1 MAAIPAYDLGQVVSV
16 LQHGLDQDFQ
26 AVVLEVGDGQDV
38 QRARALTAPAVILV
52 WSDGASADDQGRLV
66 ERIGVLLTLRDA
78 TALAM
83 DNASRGAKLRALLA
97 ASRVLLDGQRPPGAH
112 PHWEKLRWTDGA
124 LHDLGEPTSLRHAWR
139 DRYRATW
146 QCPRGLSG

>member
-16 LQHGLDQDFQ
+16 LQHGLDPDFQ

-66 ERIGVLLTLRDA
+66 CWEAHAQPTWCLSSKGLLEAFRLIRQ
-78 TALAM
+78 TASA
-83 DNASRGAKLRALLA
+83 
-97 ASRVLLDGQRPPGAH
+97 
-112 PHWEKLRWTDGA
+112 
-124 LHDLGEPTSLRHAWR
+124 
-139 DRYRATW
+139 
-146 QCPRGLSG
+146 